1 MELLSPAGGREAL
14 EAAVQNG
21 ADAVYLGYT
30 AFGARSY
37 AGNFDEN
44 QLRAALDYAHER
56 GKKIYVTVNTLIK
69 QDEFEAA
76 AALLEHLNAWG
87 ADAVI
92 VQDIGLAREARARFP
107 QLPLHAST
115 QMTVHNAQGAQIL
128 KDAGFT
134 RVVPA
139 RECSFDELT
148 RMAATGVEIE
158 AFVHGALC
166 VSVSGQCLFSSFA
179 GGRSGNRGRCA
190 QPCRLPYA
198 MADGTRGYL
207 LSTRDLMLLDRLG
220 EMRDAGVYS
229 LKIEGRMKR
238 PEYVAIVTRAYREAL
253 DCAQNHLEYHPDA
266 QTLDALRQIF
276 NRGGFTEGY
285 AMGQSNA
292 ALLSWEKP
300 NHWGVPLGTVEKVSG
315 ALARVRVE
323 RELTD
328 GDGLQFQGR
337 QETDVTYAGHDT
349 PAGQTALVRVG
360 DPSAVRAGDAVVRLT
375 SEKQMRAARESM
387 TGEHVRIPVHMHLTA
402 VVGAHPVLEITDGV
416 HTARVSGAET
426 VAQAQSRALDEQSAR
441 RQLEKTGG
449 TPYVLDRLTVEGE
462 NAFLSASALNALRR
476 DALEAL
482 AAERKKMTPRRS
494 ENAPGMPHMPV
505 QEKSALYAQTGDLSQ
520 AGELLTAGADA
531 VYWRPDDYRTEKLA
545 VAWDALDKAV
555 REKIVFVLPQMT
567 YTAELERLSAWVRAA
582 KVPCVALSN
591 ISQLQAD
598 FGSALRVA
606 DAPMNVYN
614 ARSAALLF
622 ERGAARVTLSM
633 ELNAQEM
640 ERVITQ
646 GGNYE
651 LIAYGRA
658 QLMLLS
664 HCTERVKHGET
675 VQDGACARCVGTR
688 IDRQLIDR
696 RGFSFLQARER
707 MEHGC
712 FVRLYN
718 ALPTD
723 MARRFDRVRAL
734 GVSVRVIFT
743 DEVAQER
750 FEIVRAYR
758 AMMNGQ
764 ADPRPASP
772 AQSTLGHLLRG
783 VE

>member
-14 EAAVQNG
+14 EAAIQNG

-44 QLRAALDYAHER
+44 QLKAALDYAHER
-56 GKKIYVTVNTLIK
+56 GRKIYVTVNTLIK
-69 QDEFEAA
+69 QDEFDAA
-76 AALLEHLNAWG
+76 AGLLERLNAWG

-92 VQDIGLAREARARFP
+92 VQDIGLARQARARFP
-107 QLPLHAST
+107 ELPLHAST
-115 QMTVHNAQGAQIL
+115 QMTVHNAQGAKML
-128 KDAGFT
+128 GEAGFT

-139 RECSFDELT
+139 RECSFEELA

-190 QPCRLPYA
+190 QPCRLPYS
-198 MADGTRGYL
+198 MNDGTRGYL
-207 LSTRDLMLLDRLG
+207 LSTRDLLLLDRIG

-238 PEYVAIVTRAYREAL
+238 PEYVAVVTRAYREAL
-253 DCAQNHLEYHPDA
+253 DCAEKHVKYHPDA

-285 AMGQSNA
+285 AMGRSNA

-300 NHWGVPLGTVEKVSG
+300 NHWGVPLGTVEKISG
-315 ALARVRVE
+315 QLARVRVE
-323 RELTD
+323 RDLTD
-328 GDGLQFQGR
+328 GDGLQFQGA
-337 QETDVTYAGHDT
+337 QEIDVTYSGHDT

-360 DPSAVRAGDAVVRLT
+360 EKSPVRAGDAVVRLT
-375 SEKQMRAARESM
+375 SELQMRAARESVA
-387 TGEHVRIPVHMHLTA
+387 GENVCIPVTMRLIAA
-402 VVGAHPVLEITDGV
+402 VGEKPVLEVSDGV
-416 HTARVSGAET
+416 HTVRARGEET
-426 VAQAQSRALDEQSAR
+426 VAQAQNRALDESGAR

-449 TPYVLDRLTVEGE
+449 TPYVLKALTVEGE
-462 NAFLSASALNALRR
+462 NAFMSASALNALRR

-482 AAERKKMTPRRS
+482 ANARKAQPERKVEAEPRMPKMPAQETP
-494 ENAPGMPHMPV
+494 
-505 QEKSALYAQTGDLSQ
+505 ALYAKTEALSQ
-520 AGELLTAGADA
+520 AETLLEAGADA
-531 VYWRPDDYRTEKLA
+531 IYWRPDDYRTEKLNE
-545 VAWDALDKAV
+545 AWLALAQPL
-555 REKIVFVLPQMT
+555 REKIIFVMPQMT
-567 YTAELERLSAWVRAA
+567 YTRELERLSAWVREMQ
-582 KVPCVALSN
+582 PGGVALANVSH
-591 ISQLQAD
+591 LAAD
-598 FGSALRVA
+598 FGGVTRVA

-614 ARSAALLF
+614 ANSAALLF
-622 ERGAARVTLSM
+622 ESGVKRVTFST

-640 ERVITQ
+640 ERARAQ

-651 LIAYGRA
+651 LIAYGRM
-658 QLMLLS
+658 QLMLLA
-664 HCTERVKHGET
+664 HCTERVKHGDT
-675 VQDGACARCVGTR
+675 VQDGACARCVGTK
-688 IDRQLIDR
+688 IDRTLIDR
-696 RGFSFLQARER
+696 RGFAFLQARER

-723 MARRFDRVRAL
+723 MARRFDRVKAI
-734 GVSVRVIFT
+734 GASVRVCFT
-743 DEVAQER
+743 DETAQER
-750 FEIVRAYR
+750 LHIVRAYR
-758 AMMNGQ
+758 ALLNGTG
-764 ADPRPASP
+764 D
-772 AQSTLGHLLRG
+772 AQSPSGENTTLGHLLRG